1 VKAAR
6 IQIDGVIL
14 LDKPIG
20 LSSNDALMRAKRITS
35 ALKAGHGGTLDPLA
49 TGLLPLAFGEATK
62 FLQGMLDA
70 SKTYL
75 ADVQFG
81 VTTSTG
87 DREGEI
93 LQTTEPQFNAFELEQ
108 AVLKFKGHSLQ
119 IPPMY
124 SALKHDGVPLY
135 KLAREGIE
143 IEREARPINVTQLDI
158 VAATESNAQ
167 LRVQCSKGT
176 YIRTLAEDI
185 GRELGCGAHLSAL
198 RRETLDTFTT
208 QQAVT
213 LDALEVLCKAGRL
226 AEVLLPVDTMIQALP
241 KQLLDDT
248 LAARMMLGQRLR
260 LPATNCQ
267 GRVRM
272 YWNEHLLGVGV
283 LNDGVLSPQRLVHS
297 AATNSLYPKLDL
309 NTHPNQRPVAQEAL
323 AH

>member
-20 LSSNDALMRAKRITS
+20 LSSNDALMRAKRITR

-62 FLQGMLDA
+62 FLQSMLDA

-81 VTTSTG
+81 MTTSTG

-93 LQTTEPQFNAFELEQ
+93 LQTVEPAFSLAQLEQ

-119 IPPMY
+119 TPPMY
-124 SALKHDGVPLY
+124 SALKHEGVPLY
-135 KLAREGIE
+135 KLARAGIE
-143 IEREARPINVTQLDI
+143 IEREARPINVSQLDI
-158 VAATESNAQ
+158 VASTESTAQ

-198 RRETLDTFTT
+198 RRELLDEFTVG
-208 QQAVT
+208 QAVT
-213 LDALEVLCKAGRL
+213 LEVLEELCQAGRL
-226 AEVLLPVDTMIQALP
+226 SEVLMPIDAMIQALP
-241 KQLLDDT
+241 KQLLDDA

-260 LPATNCQ
+260 LPPPALQ

-283 LNDGVLSPQRLVHS
+283 LHEGVLSPQRLVHC

-309 NTHPNQRPVAQEAL
+309 NTHPTHLLAAQEAL